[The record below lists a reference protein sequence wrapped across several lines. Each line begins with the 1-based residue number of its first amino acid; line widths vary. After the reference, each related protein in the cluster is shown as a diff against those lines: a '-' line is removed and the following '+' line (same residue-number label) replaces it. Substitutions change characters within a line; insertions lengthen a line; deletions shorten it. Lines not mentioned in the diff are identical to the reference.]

1 MSHKTIGVVAATAAG
16 RHAAETLATAWPS
29 EVRLYGGAA
38 SLRAAFAECDA
49 VVAFLA
55 VGAAVRSLAPVLGHK
70 SSDAAVVCV
79 EESLRHAVAV
89 LGGHHGANDLAERVS
104 AVLGCTP
111 VITTASDAAGAQAL
125 DSYGADLGFTVA
137 NPSMLA
143 PVGAALLSGAAVAV
157 EGADNWPLPALKTG
171 SAETTAAITITDLD
185 AADGLIYRP
194 KSLVV
199 GVGASRGASA
209 DEVLDAVDRA
219 LAAGGL
225 SPASVARLASV
236 DAKADEPGILEAARR
251 RGWPLVFHPA
261 EELAEVEVPN
271 PSAVVRAEVG
281 TPSVAEAAAR
291 YDGPRRPLADLIVP
305 KTKSVPGA
313 WSPNAEAAGR
323 AAAASAELAAAGSS
337 ATAAVASGHAPA
349 AAELAAASVES
360 AAAVP
365 VGHASSAADRAA
377 ASAEA
382 AAAAL
387 ADHAPAAADLAAAA
401 PAPAPMATAAVAR
414 LAPRGRLAL
423 IGLGPGARDLLP
435 PRAVAELRR
444 ASVVIGL
451 DQYLDQI
458 RDLLRPGT
466 EVRAS
471 GLGSEEARARDAVA
485 TARRGRAVA
494 LVGSGDSGL
503 YAMASPALDLFGD
516 LDDVDVVG
524 VPGITASLAAANIL
538 GAPLGHDHAVISL
551 SDLHTPWPAIE
562 RRVAAAAQGDFV
574 TVFYNPRSKG
584 RDWQLGR
591 ALDILRQHRPAT
603 TPVGCVRDASRPGER
618 AWISTLSDFDP
629 ADVDMYTVVLVGSSH
644 TRVAAG
650 RMVTPRGYTWSGV

>member
-1 MSHKTIGVVAATAAG
+1 LSQKTIGVVATTAAG
-16 RHAAETLATAWPS
+16 RRAADVLAAAWPS
-29 EVRLYGGAA
+29 EVRLYGGA
-38 SLRAAFAECDA
+38 SELRTAFEACDA

-70 SSDAAVVCV
+70 STDAAVVCV
-79 EESLRHAVAV
+79 DESLRHAVAV

-104 AVLGCTP
+104 ALLGCEP
-111 VITTASDAAGAQAL
+111 VITTASDASGAQAL
-125 DSYGADLGFTVA
+125 DSYGADLGFTVE
-137 NPSMLA
+137 NPELLA

-157 EGADNWPLPALKTG
+157 TGADNWPLPALNVG
-171 SAETTAAITITDLD
+171 EGDGEPRAAIAISDL
-185 AADGLIYRP
+185 AEAEGLVYRP

-199 GVGASRGASA
+199 GVGASRGVSA

-225 SPASVARLASV
+225 SEASVARLASV
-236 DAKADEPGILEAARR
+236 DAKADEAGILEAARR
-251 RGWPLVFHPA
+251 RGWPVVFHPA
-261 EELAEVEVPN
+261 EHLAKVEVPN
-271 PSAVVRAEVG
+271 PSEVVLAEVG

-291 YDGPRRPLADLIVP
+291 YDGPNRPLADLIVP
-305 KTKSVPGA
+305 KTKSAPGSGA
-313 WSPNAEAAGR
+313 LSFAGR
-323 AAAASAELAAAGSS
+323 PAEPGH
-337 ATAAVASGHAPA
+337 AAVEPA
-349 AAELAAASVES
+349 AAEAAA
-360 AAAVP
+360 
-365 VGHASSAADRAA
+365 GQ
-377 ASAEA
+377 
-382 AAAAL
+382 
-387 ADHAPAAADLAAAA
+387 
-401 PAPAPMATAAVAR
+401 PAPMATAAIAR
-414 LAPRGRLAL
+414 LTPRGRLAL

-466 EVRAS
+466 EVRAT
-471 GLGSEEARARDAVA
+471 GLGSEEARARDAVE
-485 TARRGRAVA
+485 TAREGRAVA

-503 YAMASPALDLFGD
+503 YAMASPALDLFAD

-562 RRVAAAAQGDFV
+562 RRVTAAAQGDFV

-584 RDWQLGR
+584 RDWQLGH
-591 ALDILRQHRPAT
+591 ALDILRQHRPPS

-618 AWISTLSDFDP
+618 AWISTLSEFDP

>member
-1 MSHKTIGVVAATAAG
+1 MSHQTPAPGKPIGVVAATAAG
-16 RHAAETLATAWPS
+16 RRAAAALAAAWPA
-29 EVRLYGGAA
+29 EVRVYGGAA
-38 SLRAAFAECDA
+38 ELRAAFEACDA

-70 SSDAAVVCV
+70 STDAAVVCV
-79 EESLRHAVAV
+79 DEALRHAVAV
-89 LGGHHGANDLAERVS
+89 LGGHHGANELAERVS

-125 DSYGADLGFTVA
+125 DSYGADLGFTGE
-137 NPSMLA
+137 NPELLA
-143 PVGAALLSGAAVAV
+143 PVGAALLSGLAVSV
-157 EGADNWPLPALKTG
+157 VGADNWPVPALKVG
-171 SAETTAAITITDLD
+171 EESDGADGEAEAAIVISDLETV
-185 AADGLIYRP
+185 AADKSVIYRP
-194 KSLVV
+194 PSLVV
-199 GVGASRGASA
+199 GVGASRGVTA

-219 LAAGGL
+219 LATGGL
-225 SPASVARLASV
+225 SAASVARLASV
-236 DAKADEPGILEAARR
+236 DAKSDEAGILEAARR
-251 RGWPLVFHPA
+251 RGWQAVFHPA
-261 EELAEVEVPN
+261 EELAKVEVPN
-271 PSAVVRAEVG
+271 PSAVVLAEVG

-291 YDGPRRPLADLIVP
+291 YDGPNRPLAELIVP

-313 WSPNAEAAGR
+313 G
-323 AAAASAELAAAGSS
+323 S
-337 ATAAVASGHAPA
+337 ATAT
-349 AAELAAASVES
+349 
-360 AAAVP
+360 
-365 VGHASSAADRAA
+365 
-377 ASAEA
+377 
-382 AAAAL
+382 
-387 ADHAPAAADLAAAA
+387 
-401 PAPAPMATAAVAR
+401 APAPMATAAIAR
-414 LAPRGRLAL
+414 LAPRGRLSL

-451 DQYLDQI
+451 DQYLDPI

-466 EVRAS
+466 EIRAT
-471 GLGSEEARARDAVA
+471 GLGSEEARARDAVE
-485 TARRGRAVA
+485 TARLGRAVA

-562 RRVAAAAQGDFV
+562 RRVTAAAEGDFV

-584 RDWQLGR
+584 RDWQLGH
-591 ALDILRQHRPAT
+591 ALDILRRHRPPA

-618 AWISTLSDFDP
+618 AWISTLSEFDP
-629 ADVDMYTVVLVGSSH
+629 ADVDMYTIVLVGSSH

-650 RMVTPRGYTWSGV
+650 RMVTPRGYTWSGT

>member
-1 MSHKTIGVVAATAAG
+1 MSHDTPALGKPIGVVAATAGG
-16 RHAAETLATAWPS
+16 RRAAAALAAAWPS
-29 EVRLYGGAA
+29 EVHVYGGA
-38 SLRAAFAECDA
+38 SELRTAFESCDA

-70 SSDAAVVCV
+70 STDAAVVCV
-79 EESLRHAVAV
+79 DESLRHAVAV
-89 LGGHHGANDLAERVS
+89 LGGHHGANELATRVS
-104 AVLGCTP
+104 TVLGCTP
-111 VITTASDAAGAQAL
+111 VITTASDAAGAPAL
-125 DSYGADLGFTVA
+125 DSYGADLGFTVE
-137 NPSMLA
+137 NPSQLA
-143 PVGAALLSGAAVAV
+143 PVGAALLSGAPIALH
-157 EGADNWPLPALKTG
+157 GADNWPLPPLNISTTEHP
-171 SAETTAAITITDLD
+171 ETSAAITITDLTH
-185 AADGLIYRP
+185 ADGLIYRP

-199 GVGASRGASA
+199 GVGASRGVTA

-225 SPASVARLASV
+225 SAASVARLASV
-236 DAKADEPGILEAARR
+236 DAKADEVGILEAARR
-251 RGWPLVFHPA
+251 RGWEVVFHPA
-261 EELAEVEVPN
+261 EPLAKIEVPN
-271 PSAVVRAEVG
+271 PSEVVLAEVG

-291 YDGPRRPLADLIVP
+291 YDGRNRPLAELIVP
-305 KTKSVPGA
+305 KTKSVPGGD
-313 WSPNAEAAGR
+313 E
-323 AAAASAELAAAGSS
+323 
-337 ATAAVASGHAPA
+337 
-349 AAELAAASVES
+349 
-360 AAAVP
+360 
-365 VGHASSAADRAA
+365 
-377 ASAEA
+377 
-382 AAAAL
+382 
-387 ADHAPAAADLAAAA
+387 
-401 PAPAPMATAAVAR
+401 APMATAAVAR

-466 EVRAS
+466 EVRAT
-471 GLGSEEARARDAVA
+471 GLGSEEARARDAVE
-485 TARRGRAVA
+485 TAREGRAVA
-494 LVGSGDSGL
+494 LIGSGDSGL
-503 YAMASPALDLFGD
+503 YAMASPALDLFAD

-562 RRVAAAAQGDFV
+562 RRVTAAAQGDFV

-584 RDWQLGR
+584 RDWQLGH
-591 ALDILRQHRPAT
+591 ALDILRRHRPPT

-618 AWISTLSDFDP
+618 AWISALSDFDP
-629 ADVDMYTVVLVGSSH
+629 VDVDMYTIVLVGSSH

-650 RMVTPRGYTWSGV
+650 RMVTPRGYTWSGA

>member
-1 MSHKTIGVVAATAAG
+1 MSQKTIGVVATTAAG
-16 RHAAETLATAWPS
+16 RRAADVLAAAWPS
-29 EVRLYGGAA
+29 EVRLYGGA
-38 SLRAAFAECDA
+38 SELRTAFEACDA

-70 SSDAAVVCV
+70 STDAAVVCV
-79 EESLRHAVAV
+79 DESLRHAVAV
-89 LGGHHGANDLAERVS
+89 LGGHHGANELAERVS
-104 AVLGCTP
+104 ALLGCEP

-125 DSYGADLGFTVA
+125 DSYGADLGFTVE
-137 NPSMLA
+137 NPELLA

-157 EGADNWPLPALKTG
+157 TGADNWPLPALNAG
-171 SAETTAAITITDLD
+171 EGDGEPRAAIAISDL
-185 AADGLIYRP
+185 AEAEGLVYRP

-199 GVGASRGASA
+199 GVGASRGVTA

-225 SPASVARLASV
+225 SEASVARLASV
-236 DAKADEPGILEAARR
+236 DAKADEAGILEAARR
-251 RGWPLVFHPA
+251 RGWPVVFHPA
-261 EELAEVEVPN
+261 EHLAKVEVPN
-271 PSAVVRAEVG
+271 PSEVVLAEVG

-291 YDGPRRPLADLIVP
+291 YDGPNRPLAELIVP
-305 KTKSVPGA
+305 KTKSVP
-313 WSPNAEAAGR
+313 
-323 AAAASAELAAAGSS
+323 
-337 ATAAVASGHAPA
+337 TAD
-349 AAELAAASVES
+349 E
-360 AAAVP
+360 
-365 VGHASSAADRAA
+365 
-377 ASAEA
+377 
-382 AAAAL
+382 
-387 ADHAPAAADLAAAA
+387 
-401 PAPAPMATAAVAR
+401 APMATAAIAR
-414 LAPRGRLAL
+414 LTPRGRLAL

-466 EVRAS
+466 EVRAT
-471 GLGSEEARARDAVA
+471 GLGSEEARARDAVE
-485 TARRGRAVA
+485 TAREGRAVA

-503 YAMASPALDLFGD
+503 YAMASPALDLFAD

-562 RRVAAAAQGDFV
+562 RRVTAAAQGDFV

-584 RDWQLGR
+584 RDWQLGH
-591 ALDILRQHRPAT
+591 ALDILRQHRPPS

-618 AWISTLSDFDP
+618 AWISTLSEFDP

>member
-1 MSHKTIGVVAATAAG
+1 MSHDTPALRKPIGVVAATAAG
-16 RHAAETLATAWPS
+16 HRAAAALAAAWPC
-29 EVRLYGGAA
+29 EVHVYGGA
-38 SLRAAFAECDA
+38 SELRNAFESCDA

-70 SSDAAVVCV
+70 STDAAVVCV
-79 EESLRHAVAV
+79 DESLRHAVAV
-89 LGGHHGANDLAERVS
+89 LGGHHGANELAARVS
-104 AVLGCTP
+104 TVLGCTP
-111 VITTASDAAGAQAL
+111 VITTASDAAGSPAL
-125 DSYGADLGFTVA
+125 DAYGADLGFTIE
-137 NPSMLA
+137 NRSQLA
-143 PVGAALLSGAAVAV
+143 PVGAALLSGAPVALH
-157 EGADNWPLPALKTG
+157 GADNWPLPPLNIGIAGHPEL
-171 SAETTAAITITDLD
+171 AAAMTITDLIH
-185 AADGLIYRP
+185 ADGLVYRP

-199 GVGASRGASA
+199 GVGAARGVTAG
-209 DEVLDAVDRA
+209 EVLDAVDRA

-225 SPASVARLASV
+225 SAASVARLASV
-236 DAKADEPGILEAARR
+236 DAKVDEAGILEAARR
-251 RGWPLVFHPA
+251 RGWEVVFHPA
-261 EELAEVEVPN
+261 EQLAKIEVPN
-271 PSAVVRAEVG
+271 PSAVVLAEVG

-291 YDGPRRPLADLIVP
+291 YDGRNRPLAELIVP
-305 KTKSVPGA
+305 KTKSVPGG
-313 WSPNAEAAGR
+313 EQ
-323 AAAASAELAAAGSS
+323 
-337 ATAAVASGHAPA
+337 
-349 AAELAAASVES
+349 
-360 AAAVP
+360 
-365 VGHASSAADRAA
+365 
-377 ASAEA
+377 
-382 AAAAL
+382 
-387 ADHAPAAADLAAAA
+387 
-401 PAPAPMATAAVAR
+401 APMATAAVAR

-466 EVRAS
+466 EVRAT
-471 GLGSEEARARDAVA
+471 GLGSEEARARDAVE
-485 TARRGRAVA
+485 TAREGRAVA

-503 YAMASPALDLFGD
+503 YAMASPALDLFAD
-516 LDDVDVVG
+516 LDDVDVIG

-562 RRVAAAAQGDFV
+562 RRVTAAAQGDFV

-584 RDWQLGR
+584 RDWQLGH
-591 ALDILRQHRPAT
+591 ALDILRRHRPPT

-629 ADVDMYTVVLVGSSH
+629 AGVDMYTIVLVGSSH

-650 RMVTPRGYTWSGV
+650 RMVTPRGYTWSGA

>member
-1 MSHKTIGVVAATAAG
+1 MSQKTIGVVATTAAG
-16 RHAAETLATAWPS
+16 RRAADVLAAAWPS
-29 EVRLYGGAA
+29 EVRLYGGA
-38 SLRAAFAECDA
+38 SELRTAFEACDA

-70 SSDAAVVCV
+70 STDAAVVCV
-79 EESLRHAVAV
+79 DESLRHAVAV

-104 AVLGCTP
+104 ALLGCEP

-125 DSYGADLGFTVA
+125 DSYGADLGFTVE
-137 NPSMLA
+137 NPELLA

-157 EGADNWPLPALKTG
+157 TGADNWPLPALNVG
-171 SAETTAAITITDLD
+171 EGEPEAAITISDLA
-185 AADGLIYRP
+185 AADGLVYRP

-199 GVGASRGASA
+199 GVGASRGVTA

-225 SPASVARLASV
+225 SEASVARLASV
-236 DAKADEPGILEAARR
+236 DAKADEAGILEAARR
-251 RGWPLVFHPA
+251 RGWPVVFQPA
-261 EELAEVEVPN
+261 EHLAKVEVPN
-271 PSAVVRAEVG
+271 PSEVVLAEVG

-291 YDGPRRPLADLIVP
+291 YDGPNRPLADLIVP
-305 KTKSVPGA
+305 KTKSVP
-313 WSPNAEAAGR
+313 
-323 AAAASAELAAAGSS
+323 
-337 ATAAVASGHAPA
+337 TAD
-349 AAELAAASVES
+349 E
-360 AAAVP
+360 
-365 VGHASSAADRAA
+365 
-377 ASAEA
+377 
-382 AAAAL
+382 
-387 ADHAPAAADLAAAA
+387 
-401 PAPAPMATAAVAR
+401 APMATAAIAR
-414 LAPRGRLAL
+414 LTPRGRLAL

-466 EVRAS
+466 EVRAT
-471 GLGSEEARARDAVA
+471 GLGSEEARARDAVE
-485 TARRGRAVA
+485 TAREGRAVA

-503 YAMASPALDLFGD
+503 YAMASPALDLFAD

-562 RRVAAAAQGDFV
+562 RRVTAAAQGDFV

-584 RDWQLGR
+584 RDWQLGH
-591 ALDILRQHRPAT
+591 ALDILRQHRPPS

-618 AWISTLSDFDP
+618 AWISTLSEFDP